1 MTNVPVTNVPGW
13 QSRLSLRFAAGNV
26 WRQGESVEV
35 ASKHRG
41 SKGASSHRAR
51 GAAPPNQMA
60 SVGDVLCEGD
70 RARPMSRIVRSRMG
84 HLDARLRTSQKQ
96 PHKGCPTFRYHCA
109 QMICGCKVRVVMNP
123 QIRSRRIRRSKRLV
137 LSVRVHV
144 VGQDAFRES
153 FSEFTR
159 MLSVNAHGGSLALAA
174 RVEEGQRILV
184 VNRSTREEQEC
195 QVVDVGSLKD
205 SKWTVGIEFTQP
217 VGSFWRIHF
226 PVCIPGRP
234 SNAA

>member
-1 MTNVPVTNVPGW
+1 
-13 QSRLSLRFAAGNV
+13 
-26 WRQGESVEV
+26 
-35 ASKHRG
+35 
-41 SKGASSHRAR
+41 
-51 GAAPPNQMA
+51 
-60 SVGDVLCEGD
+60 
-70 RARPMSRIVRSRMG
+70 
-84 HLDARLRTSQKQ
+84 
-96 PHKGCPTFRYHCA
+96 
-109 QMICGCKVRVVMNP
+109 MNP
-123 QIRSRRIRRSKRLV
+123 QIRRRRIRRSKRLV

-144 VGQDAFRES
+144 VGQDAFREP

-184 VNRSTREEQEC
+184 VNRSTGEEQEC
-195 QVVDVGSLKD
+195 RVADVGSLKD

-217 VGSFWRIHF
+217 VTNFWRIHF